1 MPEPELTLAV
11 NTEGGGS
18 FGYTIGNDMSSSRH
32 RRPRTPLSPS
42 PGQGVRSGCAAIGP
56 CLLVSD
62 TPPGPETE
70 ISIEIRRDGRI
81 AFAGA
86 TRVGQ
91 IKRSFP
97 ELVEFLFRDNA
108 FPCGCLLMTGTGV
121 VPPDDFTL
129 RGGDAL
135 AITIAPIGT
144 LENTVA
150 AG

>member
-1 MPEPELTLAV
+1 MLAV
-11 NTEGGGS
+11 NTEGRI
-18 FGYTIGNDMSSSRH
+18 FGYTIGNDMSSPRH
-32 RRPRTPLSPS
+32 RGREPALPS
-42 PGQGVRSGCAAIGP
+42 PGHKVYSGCAAIGP

-97 ELVEFLFRDNA
+97 ELVEFLSPRQRI
-108 FPCGCLLMTGTGV
+108 PCGCLLMTGTGV